1 MSSSVFSG
9 EYALSVYWRQQEN
22 PNEFESF
29 VLHVKNS
36 EQYTQWEA
44 AITKLMAADQ
54 KRREMRDI
62 DRHSSLGANR
72 RHISSATNFAATPAS
87 DGPSTGPLSGG
98 YFERD
103 TVMAGWDDDGG
114 TPSTSAS
121 STPYLSRRTL
131 SQSGMARPPDRY
143 SNLSARSSND
153 DPNGLLMAQWRS
165 QQNATPMP
173 PIPMRNSSDA
183 SIVTEASFGNPSSLP
198 RSSLGRGGLPTR
210 IARVMS
216 DDSHG
221 PALATTPET
230 SEAGQEIL
238 RSNGADTPNS
248 RYTNG
253 GIGGRS
259 SNGFYPPPSQTPSLR
274 MRSASSPNVYQLP
287 KIGSDASNPQTSP
300 MHSAS
305 PLGVYDARNNVT
317 AHDYGDPGAH
327 YVSDG
332 HQGSDPRFKSPKA
345 SNRGSGSTEGSDA
358 SSHSP
363 KTPFDGQVPDS
374 AKIASGHFTGSSTDM
389 SQPYKQNVIIKVLS
403 PNVSAPTSTVSHR
416 ASPHLNLLFRP
427 SSQSLSPRTSAAK
440 I

>member
-1 MSSSVFSG
+1 M
-9 EYALSVYWRQQEN
+9 YWRQQEN
-22 PNEFESF
+22 PNEYESF

-36 EQYTQWEA
+36 EQYNKWEA

-54 KRREMRDI
+54 KRRETRDKE
-62 DRHSSLGANR
+62 RHSSVGVNR
-72 RHISSATNFAATPAS
+72 RHISAATNFAATPAS
-87 DGPSTGPLSGG
+87 EGPSTGPLSGG

-103 TVMAGWDDDGG
+103 LASAGWDDDGG

-121 STPYLSRRTL
+121 STPYMSRRTL
-131 SQSGMARPPDRY
+131 SQSAVTRPPDRY
-143 SNLSARSSND
+143 SNPSARSSND

-165 QQNATPMP
+165 QQNTAPMP
-173 PIPMRNSSDA
+173 PIPIRNSSDA
-183 SIVTEASFGNPSSLP
+183 SIATEASFGNPSSLP

-238 RSNGADTPNS
+238 RSNGTDSHNT
-248 RYTNG
+248 RHMNG
-253 GIGGRS
+253 GMSAGGRPPM
-259 SNGFYPPPSQTPSLR
+259 NGVFPSAAQSPSLR

-287 KIGSDASNPQTSP
+287 KIGGEGHTPHASPL
-300 MHSAS
+300 HSAS
-305 PLGVYDARNNVT
+305 PLGVYDSRNNVT
-317 AHDYGDPGAH
+317 SHDYGDVDAH
-327 YVSDG
+327 YTNGG
-332 HQGSDPRFKSPKA
+332 HRGSDPRFKSPKA

-363 KTPFDGQVPDS
+363 KTPYDGHVPDS
-374 AKIASGHFTGSSTDM
+374 AKIASGTFTGSSTDI

-403 PNVSAPTSTVSHR
+403 PNVGVSTDRSV
-416 ASPHLNLLFRP
+416 L
-427 SSQSLSPRTSAAK
+427 
-440 I
+440 